1 MADKGGMAWETFPH
15 EADVG
20 VRGYGDTLAEAFAGA
35 ATALT
40 AAICDPDKVCAAGTT
55 PAKVGADEAT
65 ALQGGRAKDALL
77 AVADDETVRIECAAP
92 DHELLLVDWL
102 NALIYEMATRH
113 LLFARFEV
121 DIEGGRLTAFA
132 RGEPVDAARHQ
143 PAAEVKGATFC
154 ELAVRKLADGRWLAQ
169 CVVDV

>member
-1 MADKGGMAWETFPH
+1 MADKGGMTWETFSH

-20 VRGYGDTLAEAFAGA
+20 VRGYGNTLAEAFAGA

-40 AAICDPDKVCAAGTT
+40 AAISDPG
-55 PAKVGADEAT
+55 KVGA
-65 ALQGGRAKDALL
+65 
-77 AVADDETVRIECAAP
+77 DETVRIECAAD

-113 LLFARFEV
+113 LLFGRFEV
-121 DIEGGRLTAFA
+121 DIEGKRLEAYA

-154 ELAVRKLADGRWLAQ
+154 ELAVKKLADGRWLAQ